1 MLHTGQGEA
10 RQGQGAGGAGGR
22 PQSRPQALHS
32 WATAPCK
39 GGRGCRTSRPR
50 STGGSGGPGSGCG
63 TGLQAVAGV
72 EGQRRRPGG
81 AYFMPL
87 RSTWLAAMSMTLM
100 MKAMAKA
107 QIRLLRTHVWRICWL
122 EQAVATRQE
131 HQRDKRGQRSDAI
144 RSRRHCS
151 TWAGPLCTG
160 ARGWGRPGAPAPLQ
174 TPGSSLA
181 LAVGPR
187 QGWDGGVP
195 GVSHS
200 LSTSTGHSA
209 VPRWLSSSVM
219 MMFSM
224 SFMDRCSQKVS

>member
-1 MLHTGQGEA
+1 MLAGLEAVLRAAPRPSTAGPQPHARAGGVARHPGPEVQEAVEA
-10 RQGQGAGGAGGR
+10 RGAAAGQD
-22 PQSRPQALHS
+22 
-32 WATAPCK
+32 
-39 GGRGCRTSRPR
+39 CRRWWVWR
-50 STGGSGGPGSGCG
+50 
-63 TGLQAVAGV
+63 
-72 EGQRRRPGG
+72 GQRRRPGG

-131 HQRDKRGQRSDAI
+131 HQRETEGDSGAMPSGAAGIAPRGLVPCAQGHEAGAGQEPQPPCKRPVP
-144 RSRRHCS
+144 
-151 TWAGPLCTG
+151 PLLSQLAP
-160 ARGWGRPGAPAPLQ
+160 ARGGG
-174 TPGSSLA
+174 
-181 LAVGPR
+181 
-187 QGWDGGVP
+187 GWGVP